1 MQLISVNRSTLTPF
15 PCVNCQSEAAH
26 PRCLDFVWRHIGVGQ
41 FLIVLDLSLLQAESM
56 SVCSLKLWNKLTCI
70 DKCLL
75 HTGWHLNWYRRNKL
89 KYLFYPIGKPK
100 LGRDC
105 FECFVVSDGVFLIT
119 SRQNMTLTLIASFL
133 YHMQSEIEMILIT
146 SRGHLQCIINNFIIK
161 KIIGNSFF
169 IIHSEILYSVCHIIT
184 HP

>member
-1 MQLISVNRSTLTPF
+1 MCCDKQKTKTTMQLISVNRSTLTPF

-75 HTGWHLNWYRRNKL
+75 HTGWHLNWYRRTFLSNRKTQTWERLFRMFRSIRRGFLDNKST
-89 KYLFYPIGKPK
+89 KYDFNL
-100 LGRDC
+100 DC
-105 FECFVVSDGVFLIT
+105 FVSLSHAIRDWNDFDNIPGPFAVH
-119 SRQNMTLTLIASFL
+119 N
-133 YHMQSEIEMILIT
+133 
-146 SRGHLQCIINNFIIK
+146 K
-161 KIIGNSFF
+161 
-169 IIHSEILYSVCHIIT
+169 
-184 HP
+184 